1 MRAGAKRAIAAYL
14 NVPVY
19 AQFHDWL
26 GRGDV
31 LRPMWEAW
39 QAGDRKQ
46 ALAEIPDSLVDELIV
61 HGSPEACRARDPAVL
76 RQRRDDHLAG
86 DHAPRPEARLL
97 VGGARRGAQRRL
109 RNARRRRITPPC
121 AARRDGVAPIVAS

>member
-1 MRAGAKRAIAAYL
+1 MPHLRVPERGHRHGARAGAKRAIAAYL

-46 ALAEIPDSLVDELIV
+46 ALAAIPDSLVDELIV
-61 HGSPEACRARDPAVL
+61 HGSPAAV
-76 RQRRDDHLAG
+76 
-86 DHAPRPEARLL
+86 P
-97 VGGARRGAQRRL
+97 GA
-109 RNARRRRITPPC
+109 
-121 AARRDGVAPIVAS
+121 ASSATSTTA